1 MQEHSEH
8 AAPST
13 CRRHDTYD
21 AIVVGARVAGCAMAF
36 QLAQRGWRVALIEK
50 KRRPLGPALSVPITY
65 PRGLKLFRELGLLP
79 VIESLLPRLRPIHTI
94 QLRLDTEVVLGGTLP
109 PADGLDYSV
118 ILRRDIVD
126 DALLDFVLQHSSPG
140 SITFFPGCRVDGLAR
155 DDDHIV
161 GVCLASNR
169 ATAAASSAVREL
181 RSPLL
186 IGADG
191 RLSQVARLL
200 GPHAARYDV
209 QESPS
214 TVCYSHCT
222 GIDTTDLADVMF
234 LPGNEQRVV
243 MVSEIGEALQVVAIF
258 LPVAQ
263 YTAFRQR
270 PDAALRESWRDAGEL
285 ADRMRQVELV
295 GKVLGLDPRYGAG
308 YFRPLGGPGW
318 ALAGDA
324 GHFKDPAS
332 GQGIHDALFGVQ
344 QILAALDAVTGGS
357 PLTWRAAQVD
367 WPQVVA
373 RQQRMRDTAL
383 LPMYRFTYRLSE
395 LLTRRPTRFEMAVL
409 RCVADDPDLTRRFL
423 GISSGAN
430 TVADFNAAV
439 PRALRQ
445 RLLRHPGDL
454 RRLFRAPPPPTRPTP
469 RPAMETAARSLADR
483 RPVVPTNPRRA
494 LREQR

>member
-1 MQEHSEH
+1 MQKEH
-8 AAPST
+8 AVSSS
-13 CRRHDTYD
+13 CRRPDAYD
-21 AIVVGARVAGCAMAF
+21 AIVVGARVAGCAMAY
-36 QLAQRGWRVALIEK
+36 QLAQRGWRVALVEK
-50 KRRPLGPALSVPITY
+50 KIRPLGPALSVPITY

-79 VIESLLPRLRPIHTI
+79 VIETLLPRLRPIHTI
-94 QLRLDTEVVLGGTLP
+94 QLRLDSEVVLGGVLP

-126 DALLDFVLQHSSPG
+126 DALLDFVSRHPSPG
-140 SITFFPGCRVDGLAR
+140 SVAFFQGCRVDGLVR
-155 DDDHIV
+155 ENDQIV
-161 GVCLASNR
+161 GIHVASNNSTSTSAIHEVR
-169 ATAAASSAVREL
+169 A
-181 RSPLL
+181 PLL

-200 GPHAARYDV
+200 EPHSARYHV

-222 GIDTTDLADVMF
+222 GIDTAGLADVMF

-243 MVSEIGEALQVVAIF
+243 MVSEIGEGLQVVAIF

-285 ADRMRQVELV
+285 AERMRQVELV

-357 PLTWRAAQVD
+357 PLTWRAAQAD
-367 WPQVVA
+367 WTRAVA
-373 RQQRMRDTAL
+373 SQQCMRDADL

-409 RCVADDPDLTRRFL
+409 RCVADDPDLTERFL

-439 PRALRQ
+439 PRALRH

-454 RRLFRAPPPPTRPTP
+454 FRLFRTPAQRTRPTP
-469 RPAMETAARSLADR
+469 RPATETTARSPADR
-483 RPVVPTNPRRA
+483 RPVVPTNPRRE